1 MNDTHFKVASACL
14 SSLNVITEI
23 FPEKVSFA
31 LENLIPK
38 LLNNLIDTND
48 TLVN

>member
-14 SSLNVITEI
+14 TSLNVLTEL
-23 FPEKVSFA
+23 FPEKVSFS

-38 LLNNLIDTND
+38 LLNNLIDTNEA
-48 TLVN
+48 VIE